1 MLHLGIFAESDT
13 SVVHVRIQLIFGNI
27 KGRGV
32 DIYPFEIYQ
41 VGCQLK

>member
-1 MLHLGIFAESDT
+1 MLHLGIFAESGANIIHI
-13 SVVHVRIQLIFGNI
+13 SIQLILRNI
-27 KGRGV
+27 KSGRV